1 MRPFLLLHN
10 KLGNKHC
17 MTVSLL
23 AATATLDIC
32 IQSHHLA
39 RQFITINIRGDE
51 IERERTLPHLKV
63 EGIKVSN
70 LVLMAIKVKY

>member
-17 MTVSLL
+17 SLL
-23 AATATLDIC
+23 SAAAALYIC
-32 IQSHHLA
+32 IQSRHLA
-39 RQFITINIRGDE
+39 PQFITINIRGDE